1 MVTRERPQPL
11 RGRPRVSVVVP
22 CYNYGHF
29 LPACVQGVLQQD
41 GVDVDVLIIDDASP
55 DGSAAVA
62 RQIAGSDARVS
73 LIEHPVNAGHLATY
87 HEGLAAADGD
97 YVVLLSA
104 DDLVT
109 PGSFKR
115 AAALME
121 AHPDVVMVHGFAQT
135 FWDQLPPPPR
145 TQVRSWSVWPGS
157 EWIGRVS
164 LAGGNPVATPEVMM
178 RTVAMHKLGD
188 YDPRVPHAADFL
200 MWLRAGALGN
210 IGRVNGV
217 DQACYRVHGDNMHV
231 QQFAGADTD
240 LRQRHQAFEIFF
252 DEDGHD
258 LPEAAG
264 WRAAARQA
272 VAREALITACACHE
286 RGSAQADIELAGRL
300 VALAEEI
307 YPRAGESRLRRR
319 YARLAQRTEQGKG
332 PLVPRGVSAFS
343 KRARHHVEWRRRRWS
358 GVESAVKLR

>member
-1 MVTRERPQPL
+1 MVTRERPRPL
-11 RGRPRVSVVVP
+11 RTRPRVSVVIP

-29 LPACVQGVLQQD
+29 LPDCVRGVLDQE

-62 RQIAGSDARVS
+62 RRIADADPRVS
-73 LIEHPVNAGHLATY
+73 LIAHEVNAGHLATY
-87 HEGLAAADGD
+87 HEGLTAAGGD

-109 PGSFKR
+109 PGSFQR

-121 AHPDVVMVHGFAQT
+121 AHPEVVMVHGFAQT
-135 FWDQLPPPPR
+135 FWDELPPPPR
-145 TQVRSWSVWPGS
+145 TEVRSWSVWPGS

-188 YDPRVPHAADFL
+188 YDARVPHAADFL
-200 MWLRAGALGN
+200 LWLRAAALGS

-217 DQACYRVHGDNMHV
+217 DQACYRVHGSNMHT

-240 LRQRHQAFEIFF
+240 LRQRHEAFEIFF
-252 DEDGHD
+252 AEDGRD
-258 LPEAAG
+258 LPEAAR
-264 WRAAARQA
+264 WRTTARMA
-272 VAREALITACACHE
+272 VAREALITACACYQT
-286 RGSAQADIELAGRL
+286 GSAPADAALAARL
-300 VALAEEI
+300 VAFAEEI
-307 YPRAGESRLRRR
+307 YPPARDSRLRRR
-319 YARLAQRTEQGKG
+319 YARLMARSAQGKR
-332 PLVPRGVSAFS
+332 PLVPSSLTAFS
-343 KRARHHVEWRRRRWS
+343 KRARLHIEWRRRRWT

>member
-1 MVTRERPQPL
+1 MRA
-11 RGRPRVSVVVP
+11 RPRVSVVVP

-29 LPACVQGVLQQD
+29 LPECVQGVLDQD
-41 GVDVDVLIIDDASP
+41 GVDVEVLIIDDASP

-62 RQIAGSDARVS
+62 RRIADGDPRVS
-73 LIEHPVNAGHLATY
+73 LIEHRVNAGHLATY
-87 HEGLAAADGD
+87 HEGLAAAEGD

-109 PGSFKR
+109 PGSFQR
-115 AAALME
+115 AAALLE
-121 AHPDVVMVHGFAQT
+121 AHSEVVMVHGFAQT
-135 FWDQLPPPPR
+135 FWDEPPPPPR
-145 TQVRSWSVWPGS
+145 TEVRSWSVWPGS

-200 MWLRAGALGN
+200 MWLRAAALGS

-217 DQACYRVHGDNMHV
+217 DQACYRVHGSNMHV

-240 LRQRHQAFEIFF
+240 LRQRHEAFEIFF
-252 DEDGHD
+252 DEDGRD
-258 LPEAAG
+258 LPEAAR
-264 WRAAARQA
+264 WRSAARMA
-272 VAREALITACACHE
+272 VAREALITACACYQT
-286 RGSAQADIELAGRL
+286 GSTPVDPALAGRL
-300 VALAEEI
+300 VAFAEEI
-307 YPRAGESRLRRR
+307 YPPARDSRLRRR
-319 YARLAQRTEQGKG
+319 YGSLAQRSEQGRG
-332 PLVPRGVSAFS
+332 PLVPSGLTAFNN
-343 KRARHHVEWRRRRWS
+343 RVRHHIAWRRRRWS